1 MANAETWNTPIPL
14 NDPIILEVA
23 KNHGKSAAQVLLRFL
38 VQRGIVVLPK
48 SMKPERMAQN
58 LDILDF
64 SLTEEEMGKI
74 KTLEKYL
81 SYKTNPNPL
90 SAFIGGPDAFTAE
103 GTDIFD

>member
-1 MANAETWNTPIPL
+1 LANAETWNTPIPL

-23 KNHGKSAAQVLLRFL
+23 KNHGKCAAQVLLRFL

-74 KTLEKYL
+74 KALDKYVR
-81 SYKTNPNPL
+81 TNPNPRVNK
-90 SAFIGGPDAFTAE
+90 E
-103 GTDIFD
+103 GMSRRTGM

>member
-1 MANAETWNTPIPL
+1 LANAETWNTPIPL

-23 KNHGKSAAQVLLRFL
+23 KNHGISAAQVLLRFL

-74 KTLEKYL
+74 KTLDKYVR
-81 SYKTNPNPL
+81 TNPNPL